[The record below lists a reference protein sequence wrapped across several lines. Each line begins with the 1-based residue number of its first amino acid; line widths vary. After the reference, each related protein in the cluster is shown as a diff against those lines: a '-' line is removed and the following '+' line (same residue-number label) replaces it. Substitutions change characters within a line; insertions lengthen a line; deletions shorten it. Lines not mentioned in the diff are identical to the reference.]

1 MDCTCQR
8 YNAVPAIWPM
18 AKFTSGE
25 RGQIE
30 IILPGIAECGAFS
43 QRQNGRES
51 FGRPKYRLPVEWLLR
66 ISCEKTTPICLG
78 RGEVSYPIAQQLSD
92 S

>member
-66 ISCEKTTPICLG
+66 ISCEKRAPTSFGIDEGSQL
-78 RGEVSYPIAQQLSD
+78 IARRLSD
-92 S
+92 L